1 MLKSCAVLLLL
12 YVLSRCLSYRLPVI
26 SRYFNQQRRILSSST
41 SAQSTLT
48 VSSLSFLSSSSST
61 TTSLK
66 SIESNAYN
74 KDSSIE
80 TFQSQEEYLE
90 FLQTQCK
97 LPKGKKYSTDDVSI
111 VIIIIIIA
119 IIIIVIIITI
129 IIDTFSFSSY
139 ESTQCGSV
147 GHPDHY

>member
-1 MLKSCAVLLLL
+1 MLKSCAILLLL
-12 YVLSRCLSYRLPVI
+12 YVLSCCLSYRLPVI

-41 SAQSTLT
+41 SSQS
-48 VSSLSFLSSSSST
+48 
-61 TTSLK
+61 TSLK

-74 KDSSIE
+74 EDSSIE

-97 LPKGKKYSTDDVSI
+97 LPKGKKYSTNDV
-111 VIIIIIIA
+111 
-119 IIIIVIIITI
+119 T
-129 IIDTFSFSSY
+129 SSL
-139 ESTQCGSV
+139 SSSSSSSSMLSPFLHMNQCGSVV

>member
-1 MLKSCAVLLLL
+1 MLKSCAIFLLLN
-12 YVLSRCLSYRLPVI
+12 VLSCCLSYRLPVI

-41 SAQSTLT
+41 SSQSTST
-48 VSSLSFLSSSSST
+48 VSSLTFLSSSSST

-74 KDSSIE
+74 EDSSIE

-97 LPKGKKYSTDDVSI
+97 LPKGKKYSNDDV
-111 VIIIIIIA
+111 
-119 IIIIVIIITI
+119 T
-129 IIDTFSFSSY
+129 SS
-139 ESTQCGSV
+139 SSS
-147 GHPDHY
+147 